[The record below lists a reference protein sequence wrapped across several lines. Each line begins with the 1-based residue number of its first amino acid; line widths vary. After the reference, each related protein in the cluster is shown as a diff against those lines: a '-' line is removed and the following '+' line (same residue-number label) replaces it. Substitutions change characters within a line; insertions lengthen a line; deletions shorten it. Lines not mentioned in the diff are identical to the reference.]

1 MTRIRLKIPMPR
13 GVCAHVIDRGD
24 HIEIA
29 IIVSSIKDKGHGTEA
44 IKRIQKLGRV
54 IRLEAVP
61 CDGCKK
67 RLYRWYSRLGFIRIP
82 KGRRTYFEWK
92 PNDLHKQP

>member
-29 IIVSSIKDKGHGTEA
+29 SLVSRIKDKGHGTEA
-44 IKRIQKLGRV
+44 IKRIQSLGRV

-61 CDGCKK
+61 YDGWKK
-67 RLYRWYSRLGFIRIP
+67 SLHRFYRRMGFIGTR
-82 KGRRTYFEWK
+82 KGQRTYFEWTPK
-92 PNDLHKQP
+92 L